1 MKTIEDIIIKDVLI
15 KDVLIKEG
23 FNKVRELALEDGYTS
38 NQVDTALKY
47 IAKNKLDIE
56 IKKDDLFD
64 IKDISSNEYLDTN
77 ISFNMVV
84 ERGYDSL
91 RSILESRLKEEEISY
106 GVAEKLLNELNSMFE
121 NIQYS
126 IKESENGRY
135 LALNI

>member
-1 MKTIEDIIIKDVLI
+1 MKTIEEIII

-38 NQVDTALKY
+38 SQVDTALKY

-91 RSILESRLKEEEISY
+91 RSILESRLKEEISY
-106 GVAEKLLNELNSMFE
+106 SVAEKLLNELNSMFE

-126 IKESENGRY
+126 IKENENGRY

>member
-1 MKTIEDIIIKDVLI
+1 MKTIEDIII

>member
-1 MKTIEDIIIKDVLI
+1 MKTIEDIII

-38 NQVDTALKY
+38 SQVDTALKY

-77 ISFNMVV
+77 ISFNMVI

-91 RSILESRLKEEEISY
+91 RSILESRLKEEISY
-106 GVAEKLLNELNSMFE
+106 SVAEKLLNELNSMFE

-126 IKESENGRY
+126 IKENENGRY